1 MLAVSIKNLSHKINN
16 KSILNNVNFE
26 LKKDSIACILGPSG
40 SGKTTLLKL
49 IAGLNK
55 VQNGHILINDQEVS
69 SAKIHLP
76 TEKRRIGFLF
86 QDYALFPHL
95 TVEQN
100 LLFGMNKNLK
110 NKEKSLMISSYLQ
123 KSNMNGFQKRYPNTL
138 SGGQKARIAC
148 LRAILSEP
156 DALLLDEP
164 FSSLDPDQRNSFR
177 LFIIKQVQDRNIPC
191 LLVT

>member
-16 KSILNNVNFE
+16 KPILNNVNFE

-69 SAKIHLP
+69 SAKKHLP
-76 TEKRRIGFLF
+76 TEKKKNRFFLF

-95 TVEQN
+95 TVKE
-100 LLFGMNKNLK
+100 NLK
-110 NKEKSLMISSYLQ
+110 
-123 KSNMNGFQKRYPNTL
+123 YPIN
-138 SGGQKARIAC
+138 
-148 LRAILSEP
+148 
-156 DALLLDEP
+156 
-164 FSSLDPDQRNSFR
+164 F
-177 LFIIKQVQDRNIPC
+177 
-191 LLVT
+191 

>member
-49 IAGLNK
+49 IAGLDN
-55 VQNGHILINDQEVS
+55 VQNGRILINDQEVS
-69 SAKIHLP
+69 SANKHLP

-95 TVEQN
+95 TVKEN
-100 LLFGMNKNLK
+100 LSFNVTKAKNF
-110 NKEKSLMISSYLQ
+110 IDGYSSVRPVSYTHL
-123 KSNMNGFQKRYPNTL
+123 TL
-138 SGGQKARIAC
+138 PTI
-148 LRAILSEP
+148 LR
-156 DALLLDEP
+156 
-164 FSSLDPDQRNSFR
+164 
-177 LFIIKQVQDRNIPC
+177 V
-191 LLVT
+191 